1 MKLKAWI
8 NTITLIAL
16 VVLVVLMRHQFQKV
30 FADLHHI
37 LLVAIGGMIAMEFY
51 NFYTNG
57 KMYQEYLKVVGEKVS
72 AWEMFK
78 ASIELNFVNLV
89 FPSGGVSGFSYFSV
103 RTKPLGVSTAKAT
116 MVQAARFG
124 LLFTTFLPLLLIGM
138 FVLAVSGRASHLTI
152 LVGSSITTLTVV
164 GTLLGIYIVSSR
176 SRIRAFM
183 LWLPKAINY
192 VARFVHTARTRELL
206 NISRIESGLD
216 QLHDDYRVI
225 RRDLGSLK
233 KTFFWALMNNI
244 TEMAVIYLAFVS
256 YGHWINPGALILAY
270 AVANFAGLVS
280 MFGGAGVY
288 EFLMTSIMASAGVPA
303 ALALSATLLYRVV
316 NMVIFVPIGYWLY
329 RKFLARPA
337 AQELPAKLK

>member
-8 NTITLIAL
+8 NIITLVAL
-16 VVLVVLMRHQFQKV
+16 VVVIVLMRHQFAKV

-37 LLVAIGGMIAMEFY
+37 VWAGIVGMIAIELY

-57 KMYQEYLKVVGEKVS
+57 KMYQEYLKVIGEKVGS
-72 AWEMFK
+72 WELFK
-78 ASIELNFVNLV
+78 ASLELNFVNLV

-116 MVQAARFG
+116 MVQAARFV

-138 FVLAVSGRASHLTI
+138 IVLTVSGRASHLTI

-164 GTLLGIYIVSSR
+164 GSLLALYIISSP

-192 VARFVHTARTRELL
+192 VARLLHARKTREIL
-206 NISRIESGLD
+206 NIARIERGLD
-216 QLHDDYRVI
+216 QLHADYKVI
-225 RRDLGSLK
+225 RKDVGKLRK
-233 KTFFWALMNNI
+233 AFFWAFMNNV
-244 TEMAVIYLAFVS
+244 TEMLVIYMAFVA

-280 MFGGAGVY
+280 LFGGAGVY

-316 NMVIFVPIGYWLY
+316 NMTVFIPLGYGFY
-329 RKFLARPA
+329 RNFLARK
-337 AQELPAKLK
+337 Q

>member
-8 NTITLIAL
+8 NIITLVAL
-16 VVLVVLMRHQFQKV
+16 VVVVVLMRHQFTKV

-37 LLVAIGGMIAMEFY
+37 VLTGILAMIAIELY
-51 NFYTNG
+51 NFYTNA
-57 KMYQEYLKVVGEKVS
+57 KMYQEYLKVIGEKVS
-72 AWEMFK
+72 SWELFK
-78 ASIELNFVNLV
+78 ASLELNFVNLV

-116 MVQAARFG
+116 MVQAARFV
-124 LLFTTFLPLLLIGM
+124 LLFTTFLPLLLVGM
-138 FVLAVSGRASHLTI
+138 VVLSISGRASHLTI

-164 GTLLGIYIVSSR
+164 GSLLTLYIISSP

-183 LWLPKAINY
+183 LWLPKVINY
-192 VARFVHTARTRELL
+192 IARLFRTQKTREIL
-206 NISRIESGLD
+206 NIARIERGLD
-216 QLHDDYRVI
+216 QLHADYKII
-225 RRDLGSLK
+225 RKDVGKLK
-233 KTFFWALMNNI
+233 KTFFWAFMNNV
-244 TEMAVIYLAFVS
+244 TEMLVIYMAFVA

-280 MFGGAGVY
+280 LFGGAGVY

-316 NMVIFVPIGYWLY
+316 NMTVFIPLGYGFY
-329 RKFLARPA
+329 RSFLAR
-337 AQELPAKLK
+337 KR